1 METFDKILQRVNSSI
16 RKTFEIC
23 LEIAWK
29 VVVDS
34 NNYLRLKIFLITRED
49 VYYFDMTWK
58 THTEEDIFPKH

>member
-1 METFDKILQRVNSSI
+1 METFDKILQRANSSI

-34 NNYLRLKIFLITRED
+34 NNYL
-49 VYYFDMTWK
+49 
-58 THTEEDIFPKH
+58 